1 MKALITAGG
10 RATRLRPITT
20 TINKHLIPLAN
31 KPMLFNAL
39 EKITEAGITEIG
51 INVNPG
57 ESEIQAVLG
66 DGSRWGA
73 RITYLE
79 QTGGPLGLA
88 HIVKNAR
95 PFLGNEPF
103 LFYLGDNII
112 LGSIAGFVRQ
122 FQEEKPNA
130 LLALSKVRDPQRFGV
145 PVIEDGR
152 IVRVEEKPTD
162 PKSDFAVTGIYL
174 YDASIFDACEAIP
187 PSARGEY
194 EISDAHTWLVE
205 NGRTVGYRE
214 ITGWWKDTGKPA
226 DLLEGNQLLLAEMK
240 PEEATTEGATI
251 DSSATIHGK
260 VRIGKGTVIGPGVLI
275 RGPVAIGE
283 RCTVTASYI
292 GPSTAIGND
301 AVIADTEIEHSVVF
315 DGVRIVGIK
324 RRLVDCLIG
333 RNAQIVSAE
342 TSLPRGH
349 QLLVG
354 DNSLVQV

>member
-31 KPMLFNAL
+31 KPMLFNAI
-39 EKITEAGITEIG
+39 EKITEAGIKEIG

-57 ESEIQAVLG
+57 EQEIQAIIG
-66 DGSRWGA
+66 DGGRWGA
-73 RITYLE
+73 RITYIE

-95 PFLGNEPF
+95 PFIGDEPF

-112 LGSIAGFVRQ
+112 LGSIRGFVRQ
-122 FQEEKPNA
+122 FEEEKLDA
-130 LLALSKVRDPQRFGV
+130 LLALSKVKDPQRFGV
-145 PVIEDGR
+145 PVIVDGR
-152 IVRVEEKPTD
+152 IVRVDEKPSD

-174 YDASIFDACEAIP
+174 YGSSIFDACDAIP

-194 EISDAHTWLVE
+194 EISDAHTWLIE
-205 NGRTVGYRE
+205 HGHAVGFQE

-240 PEEATTEGATI
+240 PEDAVQEGFVDA
-251 DSSATIHGK
+251 SATVHGK
-260 VRIGKGTVIGPGVLI
+260 VKIGKGTTIGAGTLI

-283 RCTVTASYI
+283 NCVITGSYI
-292 GPSTAIGND
+292 GPSTSIGNN
-301 AVIADTEIEHSVVF
+301 VTVADTEIEHSIVF
-315 DGVRIVGIK
+315 DGVSITGVR
-324 RRLVDCLIG
+324 RRLIDCLIG
-333 RNAQIVSAE
+333 RNARIISAE
-342 TSLPRGH
+342 ASVPNRH
-349 QLLVG
+349 QLIIG
-354 DNSLVQV
+354 DDSLVQV

>member
-31 KPMLFNAL
+31 KPMLFNAI

-57 ESEIQAVLG
+57 ETEIQAVLG

-73 RITYLE
+73 RITYIE
-79 QTGGPLGLA
+79 QTGGPLGLS
-88 HIVKNAR
+88 HIVKVAQ
-95 PFLGNEPF
+95 PFLGDEPF

-112 LGSIAGFVRQ
+112 LGSIRGFVRQ
-122 FQEEKPNA
+122 FQEEKLDA
-130 LLALSKVRDPQRFGV
+130 LLALSKVKDPQRFGV
-145 PVIEDGR
+145 PVLEDGR
-152 IVRVEEKPTD
+152 IVRVDEKPKE

-174 YDASIFDACEAIP
+174 YGPAIFEAVNAIE
-187 PSARGEY
+187 PSPRGEY
-194 EISDAHTWLVE
+194 EISDAHTWLIE
-205 NGRTVGYRE
+205 HGKSVGYQE

-226 DLLEGNQLLLAEMK
+226 DLLEGNQLLLAEMR
-240 PEEATTEGATI
+240 PEDATQEGFVDAG
-251 DSSATIHGK
+251 ATIHGK
-260 VRIGKGTVIGPGVLI
+260 VQIGKGTTIGPGTLI

-283 RCTVTASYI
+283 NCVITGSYI
-292 GPSTAIGND
+292 GPSTSIGNN
-301 AVIADTEIEHSVVF
+301 VTIADTEIEHSVVF
-315 DGVRIVGIK
+315 DGVRIVGIR

-333 RNAQIVSAE
+333 RNAEIVSAE
-342 TSLPRGH
+342 STLPRGH

>member
-31 KPMLFNAL
+31 KPMLFNAI

-57 ESEIQAVLG
+57 ETEIQAVLG

-73 RITYLE
+73 HITYIE
-79 QTGGPLGLA
+79 QVGGPLGLA

-95 PFLGNEPF
+95 PFIGNEPF

-112 LGSIAGFVRQ
+112 LGSIKGFVKQ
-122 FQEEKPNA
+122 FQEEKRDA

-152 IVRVEEKPTD
+152 IVRVDEKPMN

-174 YDASIFDACEAIP
+174 YGPSIFDACDAIP

-194 EISDAHTWLVE
+194 EISDAHTWLIE
-205 NGRTVGYRE
+205 NGGSVGYQE

-240 PEEATTEGATI
+240 PEHATQEGVVNE
-251 DSSATIHGK
+251 SAVIHGK
-260 VRIGKGTVIGPGVLI
+260 VQIGKGTVIGPDTII

-283 RCTVTASYI
+283 NCTITRSYI
-292 GPSTAIGND
+292 GPSTSIGNGVTISD
-301 AVIADTEIEHSVVF
+301 AEIEHSVIF
-315 DGVRIVGIK
+315 EGVSIVGIK

-342 TSLPRGH
+342 SSLPRGH